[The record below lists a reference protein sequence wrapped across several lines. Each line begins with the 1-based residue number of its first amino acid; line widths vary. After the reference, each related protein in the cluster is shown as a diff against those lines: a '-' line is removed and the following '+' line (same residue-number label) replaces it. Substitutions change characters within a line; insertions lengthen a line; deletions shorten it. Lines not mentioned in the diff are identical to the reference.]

1 MLGAFFDIAKRE
13 FRNMISHPTLY
24 AVFMIIVP
32 VCVVF
37 FFTDLMHEGL
47 PEKLPVGIVDLDNSA
62 MSRKLT
68 RTLDAYQNTKVVARF
83 PNVREARKAMQK
95 MDIYG
100 FLLIP
105 KGTEAEAVAQRQPKV
120 SLYYNASVLLA
131 GSLIYKDMRAVTT
144 LGGAAIG
151 QAKLQALGF
160 TPKQIQAFLQP
171 IVIDTHMLSNAAL
184 NYNSY
189 LSTTI
194 IPVCLSLFIILITAF
209 SIGIELKYNTAPEWM
224 HRANNNIVLAL
235 LGKFVPQTIVF
246 TFVMWFA
253 TYWMYFVNDFPYQ
266 CSPWFLFLLAFLVV
280 IVSQGFGIFMFGLVP
295 SLRMSMSVC
304 ALWGVLSFSISG
316 FTFPVDAMGTELQM
330 LSWLFPM
337 RSYFQVYQINVLNG
351 FPLYYSWSYFVAM
364 LVFILL
370 PILVLWH
377 IKKAL
382 TKYIYI
388 P

>member
-13 FRNMISHPTLY
+13 FRNMIGHPTLY

-253 TYWMYFVNDFPYQ
+253 TYWMYCVNDFPYQ

-316 FTFPVDAMGTELQM
+316 FTFPVDAMDTELQM

-351 FPLYYSWSYFVAM
+351 FPLYYSWSYFMAM